1 MCTFYNLTFFTFY
14 NFKGENEAYDYEN
27 HSFEFKVTS
36 LLPPWADF
44 NEKEGTFV
52 LFPPIGELINRNYN
66 MEGKIID

>member
-1 MCTFYNLTFFTFY
+1 M
-14 NFKGENEAYDYEN
+14 
-27 HSFEFKVTS
+27 TS